1 MQGDQRNIARTHIA
15 RARAQTHTHINNHYS
30 RLYKEFFSLSF
41 FFFLHG
47 KTRGYIT
54 CNSFVNA
61 HSSVTG

>member
-41 FFFLHG
+41 FFFCMERQGDILH
-47 KTRGYIT
+47 
-54 CNSFVNA
+54 
-61 HSSVTG
+61 VTVL

>member
-41 FFFLHG
+41 FFFAWKDKG
-47 KTRGYIT
+47 IYYM
-54 CNSFVNA
+54 
-61 HSSVTG
+61 